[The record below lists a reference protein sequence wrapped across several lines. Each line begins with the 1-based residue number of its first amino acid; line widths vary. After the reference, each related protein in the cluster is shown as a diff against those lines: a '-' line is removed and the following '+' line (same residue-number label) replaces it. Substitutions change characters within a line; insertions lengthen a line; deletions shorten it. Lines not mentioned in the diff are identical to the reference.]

1 MSSSVI
7 FFPQQFSCL
16 ALRDNLTPEL
26 QLMKKMVVLLDPKSD
41 NDSRLLAEKIGYE
54 YSEIK
59 WLETQQSPTETI
71 LEKWISDG
79 KCLSDLKTYLF
90 EMGRLDVVS
99 LFEDDT
105 ISTSCSK
112 V

>member
-1 MSSSVI
+1 
-7 FFPQQFSCL
+7 
-16 ALRDNLTPEL
+16 
-26 QLMKKMVVLLDPKSD
+26 MVVLLDPKSD
-41 NDSRLLAEKIGYE
+41 NDSRLLAEKIGYD

-79 KCLSDLKTYLF
+79 KCLSDLKTYLL

-99 LFEDDT
+99 LFDDT
-105 ISTSCSK
+105 IMNSTSGSN

>member
-1 MSSSVI
+1 LWQNSKTGWKCDVI
-7 FFPQQFSCL
+7 TDC
-16 ALRDNLTPEL
+16 
-26 QLMKKMVVLLDPKSD
+26 
-41 NDSRLLAEKIGYE
+41 LLAEKIGYE

-99 LFEDDT
+99 LFDDA
-105 ISTSCSK
+105 ISTSGSK